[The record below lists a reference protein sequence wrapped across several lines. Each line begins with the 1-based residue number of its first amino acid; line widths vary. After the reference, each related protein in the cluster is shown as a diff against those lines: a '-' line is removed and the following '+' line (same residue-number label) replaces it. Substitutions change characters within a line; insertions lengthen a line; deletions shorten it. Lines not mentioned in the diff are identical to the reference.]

1 MKKTRKSISL
11 FTGAG
16 GMDVGFAKAGFKV
29 IWANEIDQDACD
41 TYSRN
46 HGEGVIARGD
56 IRDYIDKLSSFEDV
70 DIVFGGPPC
79 QGFSVAGKMDPDDE
93 RSKLL
98 FSFFDVVEK
107 VQPKVFVL
115 ENVKALAVLAK
126 WKPVRDLMFSKARE
140 LGYDF
145 AEIVVLNATDF
156 GVPQKRERMFFIG
169 IKDAKNLSNSMDGF
183 MPYLE
188 KYRQKA
194 NPIRELFKELGPLGS
209 AINRDFCRA
218 KITLAREPI
227 LRKSAYAG
235 MIFNGAGRPINAFE
249 YANTLPASMGGNR
262 TPIIDEEQIFN
273 GAESWVESHHR
284 VLMSGERPENVT
296 PPKHLRRIT
305 VEEAARIQSFPRDY
319 EFAGTQNSIYSQ
331 IGNAV
336 PCDLAYAVGSALQ
349 DALIAE
355 GL

>member
-1 MKKTRKSISL
+1 MRKIRSSISL

-16 GMDVGFAKAGFKV
+16 GMDIGFAKAGFRV
-29 IWANEIDQDACD
+29 VWANEIDRDACD
-41 TYSRN
+41 TYSLN
-46 HGEGVIARGD
+46 HDEGVMQYGD
-56 IRDYIDKLSSFEDV
+56 IRDYIDKLSDFKGIDL
-70 DIVFGGPPC
+70 VFGGPPC
-79 QGFSVAGKMDPDDE
+79 QGFSVAGKMDPNDE
-93 RSKLL
+93 RSKLI

-107 VQPKVFVL
+107 VRPKVFVL
-115 ENVKALAVLAK
+115 ENVKALAVLEK
-126 WKPVRDLMFSKARE
+126 WKPVRNLMFGQARS

-145 AEIVVLNATDF
+145 AEIVVLNATEF
-156 GVPQKRERMFFIG
+156 GVPQKRERMFFVG
-169 IKDAKNLSNSMDGF
+169 IKGARNLSKSIDGF
-183 MPYLE
+183 KPYLE
-188 KYRQKA
+188 KYKKKA
-194 NPIRELFKELGPLGS
+194 GPIRELFKELGPLGS
-209 AINRDFCRA
+209 AINRGFCRA

-273 GAESWVESHHR
+273 GAESWIESYHR
-284 VLMSGERPENVT
+284 ILVSGERPKDIML
-296 PPKHLRRIT
+296 PKHLRRIT
-305 VEEAARIQSFPRDY
+305 VEEAARIQSFPKDY
-319 EFAGTQNSIYSQ
+319 KFAGTQNSIYSQ

-349 DALIAE
+349 DALADE

>member
-1 MKKTRKSISL
+1 MTKTRKAISL

-16 GMDVGFAKAGFKV
+16 GMDVGFTKAGFKV
-29 IWANEIDQDACD
+29 VWANEIDKDACA
-41 TYSRN
+41 TYSLN
-46 HGEGVIARGD
+46 HREGLMECGD
-56 IRDYIDKLSSFEDV
+56 IRSYIDKLSNFKDI

-79 QGFSVAGKMDPDDE
+79 QGFSVAGKMDPNDE
-93 RSKLL
+93 RSKLI

-107 VQPKVFVL
+107 VQPRVFVL

-126 WKPVRDLMFSKARE
+126 WKPVRELMFSKARS
-140 LGYDF
+140 LGYEF
-145 AEIVVLNATDF
+145 AEIVVLNATEF

-169 IKDAKNLSNSMDGF
+169 IRGTTNLSTSIEGF
-183 MPYLE
+183 KPYLK
-188 KYRQKA
+188 KYMKQA

-209 AINRDFCRA
+209 AINRSFCRA
-218 KITLAREPI
+218 KITLAQNPI

-235 MIFNGAGRPINAFE
+235 MMFNGAGRPIDAFG
-249 YANTLPASMGGNR
+249 YSNTLPASMGGNR
-262 TPIIDEEQIFN
+262 TPIVDEEQIFN
-273 GAESWVESHHR
+273 GAESWVENYHR
-284 VLMSGERPENVT
+284 ILMSGEKPNDIT

-305 VEEAARIQSFPRDY
+305 TEEAARIQSFPKDY

-349 DALIAE
+349 DALNDE